1 MSMEKRRRLSRI
13 AVVLAL
19 LALAAMCLHLWRNR
33 SEEMPVAQAESI
45 GQDYERDVL
54 RGEVSLAQAGE
65 GRITGTL
72 ELRATNRTGQGQ
84 TTAVLRTLAGT
95 SARVSLSDVTVDG
108 EAAAWR
114 ADEDGLSA
122 EIDVSWPEGR
132 TLRIGFQF
140 ELALEHGAYPVG
152 TDGGITLAAC
162 ALPTLATWNG
172 EAWDT
177 DVDAL
182 METGYAE
189 AFDAEVRFLLGEGQ
203 RLVFGGAL
211 VETGDGVRVA
221 RMTGARDVSFA
232 VTSSGVTRVREIGGV
247 QVSAMAASGGQAE
260 QLLDAAKTALESL
273 EGAGFAYPFHTLAV
287 VQADAGFEDG
297 VIGSGFVA
305 LGRQSDRELLVQRL
319 TRLIARQTF
328 GILVEN
334 DPFNAPWLSVSLASA
349 CELAAYR
356 QRKGEAAYEE
366 RFAQTVEIAS
376 RLTRPHGVTVGASAD
391 RFGGDAEM
399 TQVLRD
405 QGGAM
410 LMGIEQA
417 VGQEAFAQAL
427 MQYAQENAGRIAA
440 QQDLERALLE
450 VTGSAWDGYLDDELA
465 F

>member
-1 MSMEKRRRLSRI
+1 MSMSKKQRLSRI

-19 LALAAMCLHLWRNR
+19 LALAAMCLHLWQSR
-33 SEEMPVAQAESI
+33 SEEMAVTQTEPI
-45 GQDYERDVL
+45 GQGYARDVL
-54 RGEVSLAQAGE
+54 RGEVSLAQAQE

-72 ELRATNRTGQGQ
+72 ELRATNRTGQVQ

-122 EIDVSWPEGR
+122 EIDVSWPVGG
-132 TLRIGFQF
+132 TLRIALRF
-140 ELALEHGAYPVG
+140 ELALEQGAYPAG
-152 TDGGITLAAC
+152 TDGGITLAVC

-177 DVDAL
+177 GVDAL
-182 METGYAE
+182 MEGSYAE

-211 VETGDGVRVA
+211 AETGDGIRVA

-232 VTSSGVTRVREIGGV
+232 VTKSGVTRVREIGGV
-247 QVSAMAASGGQAE
+247 QVSAMAESGAQADR
-260 QLLDAAKTALESL
+260 LLGAAQTALKSL
-273 EGAGFAYPFHTLAV
+273 EKAGFAYPFATLAV
-287 VQADAGFEDG
+287 VQANPGFEDG
-297 VIGSGFVA
+297 VIGSGLVA
-305 LGRQSDRELLVQRL
+305 LGRQSNGELLVQRL

-334 DPFNAPWLSVSLASA
+334 DPFNTPWLGVSLASA

-356 QRKGEAAYEE
+356 QRRGKAAYEE
-366 RFAQTVEIAS
+366 RFAQNVEIAS
-376 RLTRPHGVTVGASAD
+376 RLTRPHGVTVGAPAE
-391 RFGGDAEM
+391 RFGSDAEM

-417 VGQEAFAQAL
+417 VGQEAFVQAL
-427 MQYAQENAGRIAA
+427 TQYAQENAGRIAT
-440 QQDLERALLE
+440 QEDLERALLE
-450 VTGSAWDGYLDDELA
+450 TTGSAWDGYLDDELT

>member
-1 MSMEKRRRLSRI
+1 MSVSRKQRLSRV
-13 AVVLAL
+13 AVALAL
-19 LALAAMCLHLWRNR
+19 LALAAMCLHLWQGR
-33 SEEMPVAQAESI
+33 SEEMAVMQVEPI
-45 GQDYERDVL
+45 GQDYDRDVL
-54 RGEVSLAQAGE
+54 RGEVSLAQAEE
-65 GRITGTL
+65 GRVTGTL
-72 ELRATNRTGQGQ
+72 ELRATNRTGQEQ

-95 SARVSLSDVTVDG
+95 SARVSLSGVTVDG
-108 EAAAWR
+108 ETASWR
-114 ADEDGLSA
+114 DDEDGLSA
-122 EIDVSWPEGR
+122 EIDVRWPEGG
-132 TLRIGFQF
+132 TLRIAFRF
-140 ELALEHGAYPVG
+140 ELALEQGAYPVG
-152 TDGGITLAAC
+152 TDGTVTLAAC

-189 AFDAEVRFLLGEGQ
+189 AFDAAVRFLLGEGQ

-211 VETGDGVRVA
+211 AETGDGVRVA
-221 RMTGARDVSFA
+221 RMSGARDVSFA
-232 VTSSGVTRVREIGGV
+232 VTRSGVTRVREICGV
-247 QVSAMAASGGQAE
+247 QVSAMAAGGAQADR
-260 QLLDAAKTALESL
+260 LLDAAQTALESL
-273 EGAGFAYPFHTLAV
+273 ERAGFAYPFAALAV
-287 VQADAGFEDG
+287 VQAETGFEDG
-297 VIGSGFVA
+297 VIGSGLVA
-305 LGRQSDRELLVQRL
+305 LGRQSDGELLVQRL

-334 DPFNAPWLSVSLASA
+334 DPFHSPWLSVSLASA

-366 RFAQTVEIAS
+366 RFARTVEIAS

-427 MQYAQENAGRIAA
+427 AQYVRENAGKIAA
-440 QQDLERALLE
+440 QQDLERALQE
-450 VTGSAWDGYLDDELA
+450 TTGSAWDGYLADELA

>member
-1 MSMEKRRRLSRI
+1 MSMSKRQRLSR
-13 AVVLAL
+13 VVVALAL
-19 LALAAMCLHLWRNR
+19 LALAAMSLHLWQSR
-33 SEEMPVAQAESI
+33 SEEMPVTQAEPI
-45 GQDYERDVL
+45 GQDYARDVL

-72 ELRATNRTGQGQ
+72 ELRATNRTGQAQ

-95 SARVSLSDVTVDG
+95 SARVSLSGVTVDG

-122 EIDVSWPEGR
+122 EIDVSWSAGG
-132 TLRIGFQF
+132 TLRIALSF
-140 ELALEHGAYPVG
+140 ELALEQGAYPVG

-182 METGYAE
+182 METSYAE
-189 AFDAEVRFLLGEGQ
+189 AFDAEVRYLLGEGQ

-211 VETGDGVRVA
+211 AQTGDGWRVE
-221 RMTGARDVSFA
+221 RISGARDVSFA

-247 QVSAMAASGGQAE
+247 HVSAMAASGAQADR
-260 QLLDAAKTALESL
+260 LLGAAQTALESL
-273 EGAGFAYPFHTLAV
+273 EQAGFAYPFATLAV

-297 VIGSGFVA
+297 VIGSGLVA
-305 LGRQSDRELLVQRL
+305 LGRQSDGELLVQRL
-319 TRLIARQTF
+319 TRLIARQTY

-334 DPFNAPWLSVSLASA
+334 DPFNVPWLSVSLASA

-376 RLTRPHGVTVGASAD
+376 RLTRPHGVTVGAPAE

-427 MQYAQENAGRIAA
+427 AQYARENAGKIAT
-440 QQDLERALLE
+440 QQALEQALLE
-450 VTGSAWDGYLDDELA
+450 ATGSAWDGYLEDELA